1 MSWKFIFL
9 FAIWTIWQKRNLVVF
24 QNKPFPPN
32 IQSEILHKAM
42 DFIHCALNA
51 REAICHVLKPVR
63 WEKPVEG
70 WRKLNIDGSS
80 LGNPGRAGGGGII
93 RDE

>member
-51 REAICHVLKPVR
+51 REAICHVLNPVR

-80 LGNPGRAGGGGII
+80 LGNPSRAGGGGII